1 MSTKYG
7 RPESVTTDGGLE
19 YRLRF
24 PEPDWE
30 ISERTTRDIAALWL
44 QFDEWGRKRNPK
56 KSRMREII
64 QEWNTT
70 DAYCA
75 IKASL
80 QSRCEHPGIAFGV
93 EKNALY
99 DALGSVFGD
108 GSRKSGKKFQREH
121 GTTTKGLRKAQP
133 DCPDATGPMPLNDL
147 YGHYLYELAEASST
161 TKQASIL
168 EEMLRNCDEPWVIA
182 ELVLKSM
189 SLYWGTS
196 AMVKVI
202 NSEFDLDNGW
212 KRRRVAGST
221 VSHFL
226 YAATGESRDDLQPH
240 DRHGTMKANTTSA
253 SKVAKKTQ
261 EDWLAQYKYD
271 GARLFI
277 HHAGDGDVRAYSGGH
292 KDVTAAL
299 PELDDIDWPDCAFIF
314 DCEATPYDEDGNVV
328 PFENI
333 MTRLTRVGKV
343 DADKFDT
350 DVVFK
355 IFDCPVWHGK
365 DICERKYTSRFEIV
379 KRIFHP
385 DNVARTGEDLE
396 TTFHRSVEDQH
407 EGLVIKTKDGAYIP
421 GGRHPHWLKWK
432 PEPETLEV
440 EVLAVIRGSGKHSDR
455 MGALKVGLNHEGTTI
470 PCGRVGTG
478 FSDKERKEWWIRYET
493 GEAMGQVVEI
503 EYEDIQQTGKSWGLR
518 FPRYK
523 HLRPDGDVDTV
534 ERAARLIGRDD
545 DYKEWV

>member
-7 RPESVTTDGGLE
+7 RPETVTTDGGLE

-24 PEPDWE
+24 PEPDWQE
-30 ISERTTRDIAALWL
+30 SEKTTFELGQLWG
-44 QFDEWGRKRNPK
+44 QFLELGRKRNPK
-56 KSRMREII
+56 KSKMREVVT
-64 QEWNTT
+64 EWPVT

-75 IKASL
+75 IKATIH
-80 QSRCEHPGIAFGV
+80 SRFEHPGINWGV
-93 EKNALY
+93 ETDALY
-99 DALGSVFGD
+99 QAIERVFEVDGKHYYDEYGSTV
-108 GSRKSGKKFQREH
+108 S
-121 GTTTKGLRKAQP
+121 GLREAQP
-133 DCPDATGPMPLNDL
+133 TGGGSSPMGLNDL
-147 YGHYLYELAEASST
+147 YGHYYYRLAEASRVSE
-161 TKQASIL
+161 QADIIT
-168 EEMLRNCDEPWVIA
+168 EMFENCDQPWVIA
-182 ELVLKSM
+182 EAILYNKA
-189 SLYWGTS
+189 LYWGTS
-196 AMVKVI
+196 NMVDVI
-202 NSEFDLDNGW
+202 SEEFDVEDGWRCRRIAGKTPTYFLHAVNGET
-212 KRRRVAGST
+212 RT
-221 VSHFL
+221 
-226 YAATGESRDDLQPH
+226 ELQPH
-240 DRHGTMKANTTSA
+240 DCHGTMKANTTSA

-493 GEAMGQVVEI
+493 GEAMGQVIEI

-523 HLRPDGDVDTV
+523 HLRPEGDVDTV